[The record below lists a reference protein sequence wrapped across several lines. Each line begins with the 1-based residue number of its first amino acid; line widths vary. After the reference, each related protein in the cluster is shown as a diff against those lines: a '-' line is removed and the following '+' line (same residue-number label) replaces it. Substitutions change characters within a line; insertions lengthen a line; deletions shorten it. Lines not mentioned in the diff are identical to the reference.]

1 MVRTMVGAAVA
12 ALIAASAAA
21 QSYPSK
27 PVHLV
32 VPYPPGGAT
41 DVLGRLVADKLSA
54 RLGRQIV
61 MENKP
66 GAGGN
71 IAANLVAKA
80 SADGYTLLMA
90 NHPGLTTAPGL
101 TKEPGFDPVKDFAPV
116 AMLATQTMLL
126 NLHPSLAP
134 NDVRAFV
141 AYAKAQPGKLS
152 YASPGIG
159 TPHHLAMEMFKQMAG
174 IDIVHVP
181 YKGGAPAMQDVV
193 AGQVPVMFG
202 SYVIAGPHLQSG
214 KLKAIGAS
222 GKARTTQAPNIL
234 TIAEQ
239 GYPGFDVT
247 SWFGVVAPTGT
258 PAAVAAK
265 LNQEMNAVVALPE
278 VKEQLLRIGFDP
290 APALSVAQ
298 FGALLRNDTQQ
309 WTKLVRDAK
318 ITAE

>member
-1 MVRTMVGAAVA
+1 
-12 ALIAASAAA
+12 
-21 QSYPSK
+21 
-27 PVHLV
+27 
-32 VPYPPGGAT
+32 
-41 DVLGRLVADKLSA
+41 
-54 RLGRQIV
+54 
-61 MENKP
+61 
-66 GAGGN
+66 
-71 IAANLVAKA
+71 
-80 SADGYTLLMA
+80 
-90 NHPGLTTAPGL
+90 
-101 TKEPGFDPVKDFAPV
+101 
-116 AMLATQTMLL
+116 
-126 NLHPSLAP
+126 
-134 NDVRAFV
+134 
-141 AYAKAQPGKLS
+141 
-152 YASPGIG
+152 
-159 TPHHLAMEMFKQMAG
+159 MFKQMAG

-265 LNQEMNAVVALPE
+265 LNQEMNAVVALPQ
-278 VKEQLLRIGFDP
+278 VKEQLLKIGFDP

-298 FGALLRNDTQQ
+298 FGVLLKNDTQQ